1 MTFTPT
7 DTMAD
12 ATMPISVTSWLR
24 GVSTKMGSI
33 TIATSINVRSLNEI
47 RVFVSRASG
56 GDESYPVFVI
66 FLGK

>member
-1 MTFTPT
+1 MV
-7 DTMAD
+7 D
-12 ATMPISVTSWLR
+12 ATMPISATYLLR

-33 TIATSINVRSLNEI
+33 TIATSIIVRSLNQI
-47 RVFVSRASG
+47 RVFVSKASG